1 MTDRFSHPAAEKK
14 YVWLK
19 TVLDTYHISDTL
31 VDEQIAALQGKGQPP
46 ACHRGCYVCC
56 MNSDVPITEPELLG
70 ISWYASEVL
79 AGELRGIV
87 KQRLFEHEA
96 TTECPFLVEGACSI
110 YPVRPLICRQFY
122 VASKACAPGED
133 ILSSRMK
140 DIVIFPKDVYRQVA
154 MRLLD
159 HYGIQKLKAKT
170 KAFESGF
177 IPDHARSMHEY
188 DWTLIARTMEL
199 FDAERRTPKIE

>member
-1 MTDRFSHPAAEKK
+1 MANRFSDPAAEKK

-31 VDEQIAALQGKGQPP
+31 VDEQIAALETKGTPP
-46 ACHRGCYVCC
+46 ACHRGCHVCC
-56 MNSDVPITEPELLG
+56 VKPDVPITEPELLG

-87 KQRLFEHEA
+87 KQRLLEHKA
-96 TTECPFLVEGACSI
+96 TTECPFLVERACSI

-122 VASKACAPGED
+122 VASKPCAPGED
-133 ILSSRMK
+133 ILLSRMK
-140 DIVIFPKDVYRQVA
+140 DIVFFPKDVYRQVA

-159 HYGIQKLKAKT
+159 HYGITKPSAKE
-170 KAFESGF
+170 KAFEVGF
-177 IPDHARSMHEY
+177 IPENARSMHKY
-188 DWTLIARTMEL
+188 DWPLIARTMEI
-199 FDAERRTPKIE
+199 FDAEA